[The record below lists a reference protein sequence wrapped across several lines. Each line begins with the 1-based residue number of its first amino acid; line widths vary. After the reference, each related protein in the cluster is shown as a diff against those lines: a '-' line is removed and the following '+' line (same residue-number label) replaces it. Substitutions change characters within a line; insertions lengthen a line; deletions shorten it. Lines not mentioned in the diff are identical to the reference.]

1 MKLLTHITLRISLF
15 LLIVM
20 TLWACLFYTAII
32 NEINDEVDDSLED
45 YSEMI
50 ITRKLAGESVPEHD
64 NGTNNTFFIRKVTEE
79 YMYSNLDKRYSD
91 SMIYIREKKE
101 TEPARI
107 LKTFYRNADD
117 ELLELTV
124 LTPTIEK
131 SDLKKAILE
140 WILWLYLSLLILIV
154 LINVGLIKHNMK
166 PLYILLKWLDKYQMG
181 GVNEPLNNSTDIV
194 EFRKLNDAALRNAKR
209 GEMLFEEQKQFIG
222 NASHEIQTP
231 IAICRN
237 RLEML
242 LEDESLGEKQI
253 GEVIK
258 VIQTLDSIT
267 RLNKSLLLLSKIEN
281 HQFIEKESLCINT
294 IVKNLLTD
302 FEEAYSYKNISTEV
316 IERERLEI
324 VMNNALAS
332 VLITNLIKNAYVHNV
347 EGGTIQIKITNGSLI
362 LANTGASEPLDSVR
376 IFDRFYHTKKK
387 ENSSGLGLAIVESI
401 CKIEGFSCNYAYKDG
416 LHQFFLHFTD

>member
-181 GVNEPLNNSTDIV
+181 GVNEPLNNSTD
-194 EFRKLNDAALRNAKR
+194 
-209 GEMLFEEQKQFIG
+209 
-222 NASHEIQTP
+222 
-231 IAICRN
+231 
-237 RLEML
+237 
-242 LEDESLGEKQI
+242 
-253 GEVIK
+253 
-258 VIQTLDSIT
+258 
-267 RLNKSLLLLSKIEN
+267 
-281 HQFIEKESLCINT
+281 
-294 IVKNLLTD
+294 
-302 FEEAYSYKNISTEV
+302 
-316 IERERLEI
+316 
-324 VMNNALAS
+324 
-332 VLITNLIKNAYVHNV
+332 
-347 EGGTIQIKITNGSLI
+347 
-362 LANTGASEPLDSVR
+362 
-376 IFDRFYHTKKK
+376 
-387 ENSSGLGLAIVESI
+387 
-401 CKIEGFSCNYAYKDG
+401 
-416 LHQFFLHFTD
+416 

>member
-1 MKLLTHITLRISLF
+1 MKLLTHITLRISFF

-50 ITRKLAGESVPEHD
+50 ITRKLAGEPVPERD
-64 NGTNNTFFIRKVTEE
+64 NGTNNTFFIKRVTEQ
-79 YMYSNLDKRYSD
+79 YMNQNLDKRYQD
-91 SMIYIREKKE
+91 SMIYIRTKKE

-107 LKTFYRNADD
+107 LKTYYRDAEND
-117 ELLELTV
+117 LLELTV
-124 LTPTIEK
+124 VTPTIEK
-131 SDLKKAILE
+131 SDLKKSILE
-140 WILWLYLSLLILIV
+140 WILWLYLSLLVLIV
-154 LINVGLIKHNMK
+154 IINVGLIKHNMK
-166 PLYILLKWLDKYQMG
+166 PLYVLLKWLDKYQIG
-181 GVNEPLNNSTDIV
+181 GENEPLKNSTDIV
-194 EFRKLNDAALRNAKR
+194 EFQKLNEAALRNAKR

-242 LEDESLGEKQI
+242 LEDENLGEKQI

-258 VIQTLDSIT
+258 VIQTLESIT

-281 HQFIEKESLCINT
+281 NQFVEKETLCINT

-302 FEEAYSYKNISTEV
+302 FEEVYQYKNISTEV

-332 VLITNLIKNAYVHNV
+332 VLITNLIKNAYVHNI
-347 EGGTIQIKITNGSLI
+347 EEGTIRIEIKNNCLI
-362 LANTGASEPLDSVR
+362 IANTGISKPLDPKR

-387 ENSSGLGLAIVESI
+387 EGSSGLGLAIVESI
-401 CKIEGFSCNYAYKDG
+401 CKIDGFSCSYEYKND
-416 LHQFFLHFTD
+416 LHQFSLYFPR

>member
-1 MKLLTHITLRISLF
+1 MKLITHISLRISLF
-15 LLIVM
+15 LLVVM

-50 ITRKLAGESVPEHD
+50 ITRKLAGEPVPEHD
-64 NGTNNTFFIRKVTEE
+64 NGTNNTFFIQKVSEE
-79 YMYSNLDKRYSD
+79 YMYTNLNKRYQD
-91 SMIYIREKKE
+91 SMIYIRTKKE

-107 LKTFYRNADD
+107 LKTFYRNAED
-117 ELLELTV
+117 ELYELTV
-124 LTPTIEK
+124 VTPTIEK

-154 LINVGLIKHNMK
+154 IINVGLIKYNMK

-181 GVNEPLNNSTDIV
+181 GVNEPLNNSTDII
-194 EFRKLNDAALRNAKR
+194 EFKKLNDAALRNAKR
-209 GEMLFEEQKQFIG
+209 SELLFEEQKQFIG

-258 VIQTLDSIT
+258 VIQTLESIT

-281 HQFIEKESLCINT
+281 HQFIEKEPVCINT

-302 FEEAYSYKNISTEV
+302 FEEAYLYKNISTEV
-316 IERERLEI
+316 IEKESLEV

-347 EGGTIQIKITNGSLI
+347 EDGIIRIEITNNSLI
-362 LANTGASEPLDSVR
+362 IANTGASKPLDSRR

-401 CKIEGFSCNYAYKDG
+401 CKIEGFSCSYEYKDG
-416 LHQFFLHFTD
+416 LHQFFLDFIR